1 MKRWQIDT
9 WFITMWQ
16 LGTQFKWKT
25 VISYNLQ
32 LEKHDMGKTVDM
44 EHIKEVGNW
53 LIKCVHKRADG
64 NEATMISK
72 ASKTEVGEKSKEGRD
87 VYTCQAQSGVSIGS
101 ITSCDGSATILVH
114 A

>member
-1 MKRWQIDT
+1 MNGNFTNKLRISQWKDDKSIHDSSPCDSWALNSREKQWQV
-9 WFITMWQ
+9 ITCNWKNMIWEK
-16 LGTQFKWKT
+16 QF
-25 VISYNLQ
+25 
-32 LEKHDMGKTVDM
+32 DM

-87 VYTCQAQSGVSIGS
+87 VYTC
-101 ITSCDGSATILVH
+101 
-114 A
+114 